1 MNQAESR
8 KLGANTISMY
18 GDRKKDS
25 YSAISQVDLS
35 GCSPLDPVSTGSN
48 DEQMQRHAL
57 VNGWQGPRRGTRMFL
72 ADGGW
77 MNPHLVRV

>member
-57 VNGWQGPRRGTRMFL
+57 VNGWQGPPAEPGCSLPMV
-72 ADGGW
+72 DG
-77 MNPHLVRV
+77 

>member
-48 DEQMQRHAL
+48 DEQMQRHAP
-57 VNGWQGPRRGTRMFL
+57 VNDEQIQYPPGCSLPMV
-72 ADGGW
+72 D
-77 MNPHLVRV
+77 